1 MKLSVLYHSKTDNT
15 KEMAQ
20 EIVKGMETVEGV
32 EARAFS
38 IDAVD
43 ESWVKES
50 QGVVVG
56 SPTYLA
62 SVSGATKVFLDE
74 RAGKL
79 GLAGKLGGAFA
90 TAQYVHGG
98 GDLAIRLILDHLM
111 VLGMLAYSGGGAWGK
126 PVIHLGPVAISGHLE
141 EYRETFRLY
150 GQRMAGQAVK
160 LFG

>member
-20 EIVKGMETVEGV
+20 EIVRGMETVEGV

-50 QGVVVG
+50 QGVVIG

-62 SVSGATKVFLDE
+62 SVSGAVKVFLDE

>member
-50 QGVVVG
+50 QGIVVG

-62 SVSGATKVFLDE
+62 SVSGAVKVFLDE